1 MRFINHLLFIIGIAC
16 LGTYVVFT
24 VQSHIYQH
32 QLDAAFDAMVR
43 YPPTRSADRPV
54 NRPNRPIDR
63 TIPHLSEGDLV
74 GRLEIP
80 RLDLSVMVL
89 EGVASRTLRLGA
101 GHIPGTAFPGQHG
114 NFGIAAHRDSFFRAL
129 SKIEPNDRIRFET
142 VDKVL
147 EYRVVD
153 TEIVKPD
160 DVSVLDPGSQDTLT
174 LVTCYPFYY
183 IGPAPKRFVVTATAA
198 TD

>member
-1 MRFINHLLFIIGIAC
+1 MRFLDRLLFMIGIAC
-16 LGTYVVFT
+16 LGTYVVYT

-32 QLDAAFDAMVR
+32 QLDASFEAMVR
-43 YPPTRSADRPV
+43 HPPAPPPADRSVPE
-54 NRPNRPIDR
+54 RP
-63 TIPHLSEGDLV
+63 IPHLSEGDLV

-101 GHIPGTAFPGQHG
+101 GHIPGTVFPGQHG

-129 SKIEPNDRIRFET
+129 SKIAPNDRIRFET
-142 VDKVL
+142 VDRTL
-147 EYRVVD
+147 EYRVVN
-153 TEIVKPD
+153 TEIVRPD
-160 DVSVLDPGSQDTLT
+160 DVSVLDPKDQDTLT

-183 IGPAPKRFVVTATAA
+183 IGPAPKRFVVTAAA
-198 TD
+198 ASR